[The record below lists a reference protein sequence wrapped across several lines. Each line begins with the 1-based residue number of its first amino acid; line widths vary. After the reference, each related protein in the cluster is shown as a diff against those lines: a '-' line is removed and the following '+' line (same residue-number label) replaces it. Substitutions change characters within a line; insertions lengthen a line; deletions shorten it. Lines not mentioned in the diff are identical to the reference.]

1 MRSQLLD
8 KQGNGLNLHR
18 YDRRRRYRN
27 FFMLAL
33 FTALT
38 LLAVL
43 PFVSIL
49 AYVISRG
56 WSALSWDLFTNL
68 PKPVGEPG
76 GGIAN
81 ALLGS
86 VTMVLLASLVGIPLG
101 TLAGAYLSEFG
112 HGKVARI
119 LRFTCDLLVSV
130 PSIIVGLFAY
140 TVIVVPMKGFSAYAG
155 AAALLMIQ
163 VPMVTRTTEEI
174 LKLVPQ
180 HVREAGLALG
190 LPRWKVILRIVLRGS
205 VTGLTTGV
213 MLAIARIMGE
223 TAPLIFTAFNNRF
236 WSQGLGEPTASLP
249 VLIYTYA
256 ISPFED
262 WHAQAWAAALVLVVF
277 VLLLNISTRL
287 IIGRRPEG
295 RH

>member
-1 MRSQLLD
+1 MNAPADTNSTVF
-8 KQGNGLNLHR
+8 NLQR
-18 YDRRRRYRN
+18 YDDRRRWKNR
-27 FFMLAL
+27 FMLCL
-33 FTALT
+33 LT
-38 LLAVL
+38 LLTAMAVI

-49 AYVISRG
+49 GYVIVRG
-56 WSALSWDLFTNL
+56 YSAVSLDLFTNL

-86 VTMVLLASLVGIPLG
+86 LTMVFFASAVGIPLG
-101 TLAGAYLSEFG
+101 TLAGTYLSEFG
-112 HGKVARI
+112 TGKVATV
-119 LRFTCDLLVSV
+119 LRFSCDLLVSV

-140 TVIVVPMKGFSAYAG
+140 TVIVVPMKSFSAYAG

-180 HVREAGLALG
+180 HLREAGLALG
-190 LPRWKVILRIVLRGS
+190 IPRWKVILRIVLRGS
-205 VTGLTTGV
+205 VSGLTTGV

-223 TAPLIFTAFNNRF
+223 TAPLLFTAFNNRF
-236 WSQGLGEPTASLP
+236 WSESLNQPTASLP

-277 VLLLNISTRL
+277 VLLLNITTRL
-287 IIGRRPEG
+287 VLGRRPEG

>member
-8 KQGNGLNLHR
+8 NQGNRINLHR
-18 YDRRRRYRN
+18 YDRRRKYKN
-27 FFMLAL
+27 FAMLAT

-38 LLAVL
+38 FLAVL

-49 AYVISRG
+49 GYVISRG
-56 WSALSWDLFTNL
+56 YAAVSLDLFTNL
-68 PKPVGEPG
+68 PKPVGEAG

-81 ALLGS
+81 ALVGS
-86 VTMVLLASLVGIPLG
+86 ITMVLMASLVGIPMG
-101 TLAGAYLSEFG
+101 TLAGTYLSEFG
-112 HGKVARI
+112 TGKVATG

-130 PSIIVGLFAY
+130 PSIIIGLFAY

-180 HVREAGLALG
+180 HLREAGLALG
-190 LPRWKVILRIVLRGS
+190 IPRWKVILRIVLRGS
-205 VTGLTTGV
+205 VSGLTTGV
-213 MLAIARIMGE
+213 MLAVARIMGE
-223 TAPLIFTAFNNRF
+223 TAPLIFTAFNNRY
-236 WSQGLGEPTASLP
+236 WSESLGQPTASLP
-249 VLIYTYA
+249 VLIYNYA
-256 ISPFED
+256 ISPYED